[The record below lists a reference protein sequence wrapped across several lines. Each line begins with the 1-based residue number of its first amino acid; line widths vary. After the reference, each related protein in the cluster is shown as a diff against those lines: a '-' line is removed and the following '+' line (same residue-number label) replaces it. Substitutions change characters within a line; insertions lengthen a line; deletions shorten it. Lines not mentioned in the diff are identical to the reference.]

1 VSEAP
6 VTRISSGGPYEDL
19 IGYSRAVVVPG
30 DRARVLVSGT
40 TSVLDG
46 AVQGVGDAHRQ
57 AQIALDTIEQA
68 LVRAG
73 SGLDHVIRSRMYVV
87 GREHC
92 DGVGRAH
99 AQRLRRARP
108 ASSMIVISG
117 MVDPLM
123 LVEIEVEAVLP

>member
-1 VSEAP
+1 MSETP

-30 DRARVLVSGT
+30 AQARVLVSGT
-40 TSVLDG
+40 TSVVDG
-46 AVQGVGDAHRQ
+46 AVQGVGDAYRQ

-73 SGLDHVIRSRMYVV
+73 SGLDHVIRSRMYVA

-92 DGVGRAH
+92 DGVGRGAP
-99 AQRLRRARP
+99 ARRRP
-108 ASSMIVISG
+108 
-117 MVDPLM
+117 
-123 LVEIEVEAVLP
+123 